1 MSLSSNPPSDWPA
14 VSELLDEALALPAHE
29 LDAWFDSL
37 QGAQLACK
45 DEVRTLLGLLTFVDR
60 ENFLGQ
66 LPALKDPLP
75 ALPSPGRADAV
86 AGSVVGPYRLIA
98 ELGRGG

>member
-14 VSELLDEALALPAHE
+14 VSDLLDEALALPAHE

-37 QGAQLACK
+37 QGAQLAYK
-45 DEVRTLLGLLTFVDR
+45 DEVRTLLGLRTFVDR

-75 ALPSPGRADAV
+75 ALPAPGVPTPWRVPWWGRIDSSPNSA
-86 AGSVVGPYRLIA
+86 AGG
-98 ELGRGG
+98 